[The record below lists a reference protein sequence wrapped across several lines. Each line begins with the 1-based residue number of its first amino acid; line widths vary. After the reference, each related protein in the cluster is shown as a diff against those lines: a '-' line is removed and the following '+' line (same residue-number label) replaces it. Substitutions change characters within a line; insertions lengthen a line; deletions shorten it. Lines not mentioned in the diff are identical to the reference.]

1 VSVRVQTITSEGGLM
16 GIPHGN
22 DDGFMADPAAGT
34 GSDGAAD
41 RGTGHETRRATAPPA
56 TVDRLRAE
64 LEHLRATARTTA
76 VLDQVKGLLAERLG
90 CGVSAAESHLLQIA
104 RDSGVAPDVAARLLL
119 TPEPGDERPPGS
131 GDGPGPDLNAR
142 LRAGS
147 RTRATPPPGPA
158 PPGAGDLSAQIEQ
171 TQRIGNLGWGL
182 WDLAAGRIHWSD
194 QLYRIF
200 GRDPA
205 EGPLPLERLPER
217 VVPGDVPLVVHLV
230 RTLLDG
236 SERVD
241 TEIRVLRG
249 EETRDVRLMGEPVL
263 DAYGAPAAVRCVCQ
277 DVTRWRLGERALKA
291 SRVQL
296 ERRLIAAERHQAIEL
311 QRSILPLPEGI
322 VTKPGLRAAVRYLP
336 AGHSARVGGDWYE
349 TTAIDGEGVF
359 VAIGDV
365 SGHGLTAAAAMAR
378 LRNGLSGLAFSGAP
392 PDRLLGWLNR
402 LTLHWPT
409 SLTATV
415 LAGRY
420 DPQER
425 TLTWAQAGHL
435 PPLLIRDGKAVALDP
450 PEGILLGATQTP
462 EFAVET
468 TSLAP
473 GDMLLLY
480 TDGLIE
486 RRERCLQEGIDLL
499 VHAASSTGCRDPE
512 GVLDHLLEAFGAPNP
527 NDDTC
532 VVAIQIE

>member
-1 VSVRVQTITSEGGLM
+1 MRKITIESGHM
-16 GIPHGN
+16 GIPHGK
-22 DDGFMADPAAGT
+22 DDGSGARRDATPAD
-34 GSDGAAD
+34 
-41 RGTGHETRRATAPPA
+41 

-64 LEHLRATARTTA
+64 LEQLRADARTTA
-76 VLDQVKGLLAERLG
+76 VLEQANGLLSERLG
-90 CGVSAAESHLLQIA
+90 CGVAAARTHLLEVA
-104 RDSGVAPDVAARLLL
+104 RDSGVAPEVAARLLL
-119 TPEPGDERPPGS
+119 SPEPGEEDRPSS
-131 GDGPGPDLNAR
+131 GGPAVPDLAAR
-142 LRAGS
+142 LRAGARRRS
-147 RTRATPPPGPA
+147 APPPDPA
-158 PPGAGDLSAQIEQ
+158 PPDAGDLRAQIEQ

-182 WDLAAGRIHWSD
+182 WDLEGGQVHWSG
-194 QLYRIF
+194 QLFRIF

-217 VVPGDVPLVVHLV
+217 VVASDVPLVVHLV

-236 SERVD
+236 TEKVD
-241 TEIRVLRG
+241 NEIRVLRG
-249 EETRDVRLMGEPVL
+249 EEIRDVRLMGEPVL
-263 DAYGAPAAVRCVCQ
+263 DPFGVPAAVRCVCQ
-277 DVTRWRLGERALKA
+277 DVTRWRLGERTLKA

-296 ERRLIAAERHQAIEL
+296 ERRLIAAERHQAIEM

-322 VTKPGLRAAVRYLP
+322 VEKPGLRAAVRYLP

-349 TTAIDGEGVF
+349 TSAIDGEGVF
-359 VAIGDV
+359 LAIGDV
-365 SGHGLTAAAAMAR
+365 SGHGLPAAAAMAR

-420 DPQER
+420 DPGTR

-435 PPLLIRDGKAVALDP
+435 PPLLIRDGKAIALEP
-450 PEGILLGATQTP
+450 PEGILLGAMDSP

-468 TSLAP
+468 TSLDP

-486 RRERCLQEGIDLL
+486 RRERSLQEGLDLL
-499 VHAASSTGCRDPE
+499 AHVASTADSCDPE
-512 GVLDHLLEAFGAPNP
+512 GVLDHVLRAFGAPNP

>member
-1 VSVRVQTITSEGGLM
+1 M
-16 GIPHGN
+16 GIPH
-22 DDGFMADPAAGT
+22 DHDGSGVERAATLAD
-34 GSDGAAD
+34 
-41 RGTGHETRRATAPPA
+41 

-64 LEHLRATARTTA
+64 LEQTHAVARRTAILEQA
-76 VLDQVKGLLAERLG
+76 KGLLAERLR
-90 CGVSAAESHLLQIA
+90 CGVAAAHAHLLEIA
-104 RDSGVAPDVAARLLL
+104 HDSGVSPDVAARLLL
-119 TPEPGDERPPGS
+119 TPEPGGEDAPSPGLPAS
-131 GDGPGPDLNAR
+131 GPADADLAAR

-147 RTRATPPPGPA
+147 RPRVTPSPGPA
-158 PPGAGDLSAQIEQ
+158 PPAAGDLAAQLEQ

-182 WDLAAGRIHWSD
+182 WDLTGGRILWSD

-205 EGPLPLERLPER
+205 EGPLPLERLAER

-236 SERVD
+236 TEKVD
-241 TEIRVLRG
+241 NEIRVLRG

-263 DAYGAPAAVRCVCQ
+263 DSYGVPAAVRCVCQ
-277 DVTRWRLGERALKA
+277 DVTRWRSGERALKA

-296 ERRLIAAERHQAIEL
+296 ERRLIAAERHQAIEM

-322 VTKPGLRAAVRYLP
+322 VEKPGLRAAVRYLP

-359 VAIGDV
+359 LAIGDV
-365 SGHGLTAAAAMAR
+365 SGHGLNAAAAMAR
-378 LRNGLSGLAFSGAP
+378 LRNGLSGLAFSGAS

-402 LTLHWPT
+402 LALHWPT

-415 LAGRY
+415 MAGRY
-420 DPQER
+420 DPDER

-435 PPLLIRDGKAVALDP
+435 PPVLIREGKAVTLDP
-450 PEGILLGATQTP
+450 PEGILLGAMHEP

-468 TSLAP
+468 TSLEP
-473 GDMLLLY
+473 GDLLLLY

-486 RRERCLQEGIDLL
+486 RRERCLQEGLDLL
-499 VHAASSTGCRDPE
+499 VHAASTTGSRDPE
-512 GVLDHLLEAFGAPNP
+512 GVLDHVLDAFGAPNP

-532 VVAIQIE
+532 VVAIQID

>member
-1 VSVRVQTITSEGGLM
+1 M
-16 GIPHGN
+16 GIPHGK
-22 DDGFMADPAAGT
+22 DG
-34 GSDGAAD
+34 GSDD
-41 RGTGHETRRATAPPA
+41 RRAATLAD
-56 TVDRLRAE
+56 TVDRLRVE
-64 LEHLRATARTTA
+64 LEQLHAAARTTA
-76 VLDQVKGLLAERLG
+76 VLEQAKGLLSERLG
-90 CGVSAAESHLLQIA
+90 CGLAAAHTHLLEIA
-104 RDSGVAPDVAARLLL
+104 RDSGVTPEVAARLLL
-119 TPEPGDERPPGS
+119 TPEPGGEGRPTPG
-131 GDGPGPDLNAR
+131 GRTVPDLVAR
-142 LRAGS
+142 LRAVS
-147 RTRATPPPGPA
+147 RTPAAPPPGPA
-158 PPGAGDLSAQIEQ
+158 PPAAGGLGAQIEQ

-182 WDLAAGRIHWSD
+182 WDLAGGRIHWSD

-200 GRDPA
+200 GRDPS
-205 EGPLPLERLPER
+205 EGPLPLDRLPER
-217 VVPGDVPLVVHLV
+217 VVAGDVPLVVHLV

-236 SERVD
+236 SEKVD
-241 TEIRVLRG
+241 NEIRILRG

-263 DAYGAPAAVRCVCQ
+263 DAFGMPAAVRCVCQ
-277 DVTRWRLGERALKA
+277 DITRWRLGERALKA

-296 ERRLIAAERHQAIEL
+296 ERRLIAAERHQAIEM
-311 QRSILPLPEGI
+311 QRSILPLPDGI

-359 VAIGDV
+359 LAIGDV

-420 DPQER
+420 DPDTR

-435 PPLLIRDGKAVALDP
+435 PPLLIRDGKAITLDP
-450 PEGILLGATQTP
+450 PEGILLGAMEIP

-468 TSLAP
+468 TSLEP
-473 GDMLLLY
+473 DDLLLLY

-486 RRERCLQEGIDLL
+486 RRERSLQEGLDLL
-499 VHAASSTGCRDPE
+499 IHAASTADSYDPE
-512 GVLDHLLEAFGAPNP
+512 GLLDHVLRAFGAPNP

>member
-1 VSVRVQTITSEGGLM
+1 M
-16 GIPHGN
+16 GIPH
-22 DDGFMADPAAGT
+22 DHDGSGVERAASLAD
-34 GSDGAAD
+34 
-41 RGTGHETRRATAPPA
+41 

-64 LEHLRATARTTA
+64 LEQTHAVARRTAILEQA
-76 VLDQVKGLLAERLG
+76 KGLLAERFG
-90 CGVSAAESHLLQIA
+90 CGVAAAHTHLLEIA
-104 RDSGVAPDVAARLLL
+104 RDSGVSPEVAARLLL
-119 TPEPGDERPPGS
+119 TPEPGGEDAPSPGVLS
-131 GDGPGPDLNAR
+131 VLSPGVPDTDVAAR
-142 LRAGS
+142 LHARA
-147 RTRATPPPGPA
+147 RPRVTPSPGPA
-158 PPGAGDLSAQIEQ
+158 PPAADDPAAQHEQ

-182 WDLAAGRIHWSD
+182 WDLTGGRIHWSD
-194 QLYRIF
+194 RLYRIF

-205 EGPLPLERLPER
+205 EGPLPLERLAER
-217 VVPGDVPLVVHLV
+217 VVPADVPLVVHLV

-236 SERVD
+236 TEKVD
-241 TEIRVLRG
+241 NEIRVLRG
-249 EETRDVRLMGEPVL
+249 EETRDVRFMGEPVL
-263 DAYGAPAAVRCVCQ
+263 DAYGTPAAVRCVCQ

-296 ERRLIAAERHQAIEL
+296 ERRLIAAERHQAIEM

-322 VTKPGLRAAVRYLP
+322 VEKPGLRAAVRYLP

-359 VAIGDV
+359 LAIGDV
-365 SGHGLTAAAAMAR
+365 SGHGLNAAAAMAR

-420 DPQER
+420 DPDER

-435 PPLLIRDGKAVALDP
+435 PPVLIREGKAVTLDP
-450 PEGILLGATQTP
+450 PEGILLGAMHEP

-468 TSLAP
+468 TSLEP
-473 GDMLLLY
+473 GDLLLLY

-486 RRERCLQEGIDLL
+486 RRERCLQEGLDLL
-499 VHAASSTGCRDPE
+499 VHAASTTGSRDPE
-512 GVLDHLLEAFGAPNP
+512 GVLDHVLEAFGAPNP

>member
-1 VSVRVQTITSEGGLM
+1 VRTITIESGLM
-16 GIPHGN
+16 GIPHGK
-22 DDGFMADPAAGT
+22 DDGSGVRRAATSADTVDQLRVELERLHAA
-34 GSDGAAD
+34 A
-41 RGTGHETRRATAPPA
+41 RATA
-56 TVDRLRAE
+56 V
-64 LEHLRATARTTA
+64 LEQA
-76 VLDQVKGLLAERLG
+76 KGLLAERLS
-90 CGVSAAESHLLQIA
+90 CGVSAAQTHLLEIA
-104 RDSGVAPDVAARLLL
+104 RDSGVAPEVAARLLL
-119 TPEPGDERPPGS
+119 TPEPGDEDGS
-131 GDGPGPDLNAR
+131 SPDGRAVPDLVAR

-147 RTRATPPPGPA
+147 RLRATPPPGPA
-158 PPGAGDLSAQIEQ
+158 PPDAGDLHAQIEQ

-182 WDLAAGRIHWSD
+182 WDLASGRIHWSG
-194 QLYRIF
+194 QLFRIF

-205 EGPLPLERLPER
+205 DGPLPLERLPER
-217 VVPGDVPLVVHLV
+217 VIASDVPLVVHLV

-236 SERVD
+236 TEKVD
-241 TEIRVLRG
+241 NEIRVLRG

-263 DAYGAPAAVRCVCQ
+263 DPFGVPAAVRCVCQ

-296 ERRLIAAERHQAIEL
+296 ERRLIAAERHQAIEM

-322 VTKPGLRAAVRYLP
+322 VEKPGLRAAVRYLP

-349 TTAIDGEGVF
+349 TSAIDGEGVF

-415 LAGRY
+415 IAGRY
-420 DPQER
+420 DPERR

-435 PPLLIRDGKAVALDP
+435 PPVLIRDGKAITLEP
-450 PEGILLGATQTP
+450 PEGILLGAIEAP

-468 TSLAP
+468 TSLDP
-473 GDMLLLY
+473 GDLLLLY

-486 RRERCLQEGIDLL
+486 RRERSLQEGLDLL
-499 VHAASSTGCRDPE
+499 VHAASTSDSRDPE
-512 GVLDHLLEAFGAPNP
+512 GVLDHILRAFGAPNP

>member
-1 VSVRVQTITSEGGLM
+1 M
-16 GIPHGN
+16 GIPHGK
-22 DDGFMADPAAGT
+22 DG
-34 GSDGAAD
+34 GSG
-41 RGTGHETRRATAPPA
+41 GRRAATLAA
-56 TVDRLRAE
+56 TVDQLRVE
-64 LEHLRATARTTA
+64 LEQLHAAARTTA
-76 VLDQVKGLLAERLG
+76 VLEQAKGLLAERLG
-90 CGVSAAESHLLQIA
+90 CGVAAAHTHLLEIA
-104 RDSGVAPDVAARLLL
+104 RDSGIAPEVAARLLL
-119 TPEPGDERPPGS
+119 TPEPAAPAAGGRTV
-131 GDGPGPDLNAR
+131 PDTVAR
-142 LRAGS
+142 LRTGS
-147 RTRATPPPGPA
+147 RTPAAPPPGAA
-158 PPGAGDLSAQIEQ
+158 PPAAGDLGAQIEQ

-182 WDLAAGRIHWSD
+182 WDLTAGDVHWSD
-194 QLYRIF
+194 QLFRIF
-200 GRDPA
+200 GRDP
-205 EGPLPLERLPER
+205 EDGPLPLDRLPEQ
-217 VVPGDVPLVVHLV
+217 VIPGDVPLVVHLV

-236 SERVD
+236 TEKVD
-241 TEIRVLRG
+241 NEIRILRG

-263 DAYGAPAAVRCVCQ
+263 DTFGVPIAVRCVCQ

-296 ERRLIAAERHQAIEL
+296 ERRLIAAERHQAIEM

-322 VTKPGLRAAVRYLP
+322 VSKPGLRAAVRYLP

-349 TTAIDGEGVF
+349 TSAIEGEGVF
-359 VAIGDV
+359 LAIGDV
-365 SGHGLTAAAAMAR
+365 SGHGLKAAAAMAR

-420 DPQER
+420 DPDER

-435 PPLLIRDGKAVALDP
+435 PPVLIREGKAITLEP
-450 PEGILLGATQTP
+450 PDGILLGAMETP

-468 TSLAP
+468 TSLEP
-473 GDMLLLY
+473 GDLLLLY

-486 RRERCLQEGIDLL
+486 RRERGLQDGLDLL
-499 VHAASSTGCRDPE
+499 VHAASTSGSCDPD
-512 GVLDHLLEAFGAPNP
+512 GVLDHVLEVFGGPNP

>member
-1 VSVRVQTITSEGGLM
+1 M
-16 GIPHGN
+16 GIPHGM
-22 DDGFMADPAAGT
+22 DDGPGVERA
-34 GSDGAAD
+34 
-41 RGTGHETRRATAPPA
+41 ATAAA

-64 LEHLRATARTTA
+64 LEQLHAAARTTA
-76 VLDQVKGLLAERLG
+76 VLEQAKGLLAERLG
-90 CGVSAAESHLLQIA
+90 CGVAAAHTHLLEIA
-104 RDSGVAPDVAARLLL
+104 RASGITPEVAARLLV
-119 TPEPGDERPPGS
+119 TPEPGDDGAPSPSDRPI
-131 GDGPGPDLNAR
+131 PDLGAR
-142 LRAGS
+142 P
-147 RTRATPPPGPA
+147 RTGPHTRTAPPPGPA
-158 PPGAGDLSAQIEQ
+158 PAPAAAGDLDAQIEQ

-182 WDLAAGRIHWSD
+182 WDLAGGRIHWSD

-205 EGPLPLERLPER
+205 EGPLPLDRLPER
-217 VVPGDVPLVVHLV
+217 VVPSDVPLVVHLV
-230 RTLLDG
+230 RTLMDG
-236 SERVD
+236 VEKVD
-241 TEIRVLRG
+241 NEIRILRG

-263 DAYGAPAAVRCVCQ
+263 DAYGMAAAVRCVCQ

-296 ERRLIAAERHQAIEL
+296 ERRLIAAERHQAIEM

-359 VAIGDV
+359 LAIGDV

-415 LAGRY
+415 LAGRF
-420 DPQER
+420 DPQGR

-435 PPLLIRDGKAVALDP
+435 PPVLIRDGKAITLDP
-450 PEGILLGATQTP
+450 PEGVLLGAIQAP
-462 EFAVET
+462 EFVVET
-468 TSLAP
+468 TSLER
-473 GDMLLLY
+473 GDVLLLY

-486 RRERCLQEGIDLL
+486 RRERCLQEGLDLL
-499 VHAASSTGCRDPE
+499 VHVASTADSFDPE
-512 GVLDHLLEAFGAPNP
+512 SVLDHVLDAFGAPNP

-532 VVAIQIE
+532 VVAIEIE

>member
-1 VSVRVQTITSEGGLM
+1 MRKITIESGLM
-16 GIPHGN
+16 GIPHGK
-22 DDGFMADPAAGT
+22 DDG
-34 GSDGAAD
+34 SGA
-41 RGTGHETRRATAPPA
+41 RRAATLAD
-56 TVDRLRAE
+56 TVDQLRAE
-64 LEHLRATARTTA
+64 LEQLRAAARTTA
-76 VLDQVKGLLAERLG
+76 VLDQAKGLLSERLG
-90 CGVSAAESHLLQIA
+90 CGVAAARTHLLEIA
-104 RDSGVAPDVAARLLL
+104 RDSGVAPEVAARLLL
-119 TPEPGDERPPGS
+119 TPEDGDEDGS
-131 GDGPGPDLNAR
+131 SPDGTAVPDLAAR
-142 LRAGS
+142 LRAG
-147 RTRATPPPGPA
+147 TRLRPAPPPGPA
-158 PPGAGDLSAQIEQ
+158 PPDAGDLRAQIEQ

-182 WDLAAGRIHWSD
+182 WDFADGQIHWSG
-194 QLYRIF
+194 QLFRIF

-217 VVPGDVPLVVHLV
+217 VVASDVPLVVHLV

-236 SERVD
+236 TEKVD
-241 TEIRVLRG
+241 NEIRVLHG
-249 EETRDVRLMGEPVL
+249 EEIRDVRLMGEPVL
-263 DAYGAPAAVRCVCQ
+263 DPFGVPAAVRCVCQ

-296 ERRLIAAERHQAIEL
+296 ERRLIAAERHQAIEM

-322 VTKPGLRAAVRYLP
+322 VEKPGLRAAVRYLP

-349 TTAIDGEGVF
+349 TSAIDGEGVF

-420 DPQER
+420 DPERR

-435 PPLLIRDGKAVALDP
+435 PPLLIRDGKAITLEP
-450 PEGILLGATQTP
+450 PEGILLGAMDSP

-468 TSLAP
+468 TSLDP
-473 GDMLLLY
+473 GDILLLY

-486 RRERCLQEGIDLL
+486 RRERGLQEGLDLL
-499 VHAASSTGCRDPE
+499 VHVASTSDSCDPE
-512 GVLDHLLEAFGAPNP
+512 AVLEHVLEAFGAPNP

-532 VVAIQIE
+532 VVAIQIQ